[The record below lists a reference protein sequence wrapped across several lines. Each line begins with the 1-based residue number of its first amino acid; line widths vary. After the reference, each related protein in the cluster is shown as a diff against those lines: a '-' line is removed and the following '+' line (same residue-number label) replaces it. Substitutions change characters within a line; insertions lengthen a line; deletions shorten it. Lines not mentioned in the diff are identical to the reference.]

1 MFHAVHS
8 VARLD
13 ADAGAAPEHC
23 TGLPPDA
30 QDERVLLVTAEGIVV
45 YSDRMGPV
53 APRKSHPL
61 VIQSWLRACGYE

>member
-1 MFHAVHS
+1 MFHADNP

-13 ADAGAAPEHC
+13 TGAGVAPEHC

-30 QDERVLLVTAEGIVV
+30 HDETVLLVTAEGIVV
-45 YSDRMGPV
+45 YSDQTEPV
-53 APRKSHPL
+53 RPHRSHPL